1 MYDLIVKNG
10 MIVDG
15 TGFPRYRGDVA
26 VKGGR
31 IAEIGKIRAAAETT
45 IDADGLFVAPG
56 VIDLHTHYDAQP
68 FWDRLGTSSIWHG
81 VTTTLIGNCGLTLAP
96 LRPEHREPMLATF
109 CCVEDL
115 PLRSLSGVLPWTWET
130 FGEYLDAID
139 IGLGLNMMPLVGHN
153 PLRLSAMDQAAW
165 ERAATEEET
174 RAMQALLRACMEAG
188 AWGWSTTNSPTHAG
202 PHGEKVPSRLAADA
216 ERVALGRTMA
226 EFNRGI
232 IEILPPSVTQP
243 DEADRAHL
251 IDVAKVSGR
260 PVFFLV
266 FDAQSRGWVEAAT
279 QGGAQLRALLRAIPN
294 NPRFTLKK
302 TTFFTSL
309 DVWDVLMSKPV
320 EERLAALADP
330 VKRAELREAAGKR
343 QRRRPGVP
351 GRFVQ
356 WASIIVSRAAL
367 PANRVLEGRRLVQI
381 AEERGSTPA
390 DVMLDLALEE
400 RLETEFQ
407 LQTRPPEADVELAD
421 FVRTGLA
428 LPSQSDAG
436 AHLNTNY
443 CTAGESSY
451 VLGQWVRERGLLGLE
466 DAVRRY
472 TFQPARIMGLRDR
485 GLVLEGL
492 AADLMV
498 FDLARIGVKEDE
510 VSRDG
515 PGGTPRRVQGAEGIH
530 HVIVNGQVVLDH
542 GRHTGA
548 LPGRVLR
555 SGSPATGPRQGDGR

>member
-1 MYDLIVKNG
+1 MAYDLILRNG

-15 TGFPRYRGDVA
+15 SGFSRYRADIG
-26 VKGGR
+26 VKDGT
-31 IAEIGKIRAAAETT
+31 IVEIGRIRAAAETT

-56 VIDLHTHYDAQP
+56 IIDLHTHYDAQP
-68 FWDRLGTSSIWHG
+68 FWDPLGTSSIWHG
-81 VTTTLIGNCGLTLAP
+81 VTTVLIGNCGLTLAP
-96 LRPEHREPMLATF
+96 LQPKHREPMLATF

-115 PLRSLSGVLPWTWET
+115 PLRSLSGVLPWTWQS

-153 PLRLSAMDQAAW
+153 PLRLGAMDKAAW
-165 ERAATEEET
+165 DRAATEDET
-174 RAMQALLRACMEAG
+174 RTMQDLLRGAMEAG

-202 PHGEKVPSRLAADA
+202 PRGEPVPTRLADDA

-243 DEADRAHL
+243 DEADRRHL
-251 IDVAKVSGR
+251 AEVAQVSGR

-266 FDAQSRGWVEAAT
+266 FDAQSRGWVETAT
-279 QGGAQLRALLRAIPN
+279 QEGGQLFALLRAIPN
-294 NPRFTLKK
+294 NPRFTLEK

-309 DVWDVLMSKPV
+309 DVWDVLLAKPP
-320 EERLAALADP
+320 EERLAALADAER
-330 VKRAELREAAGKR
+330 RAELREAATKR

-351 GRFVQ
+351 GRFVP
-356 WASIIVSRAAL
+356 WASIVVSRVAL
-367 PANRVLEGRRLVQI
+367 PKHQALEGRRL
-381 AEERGSTPA
+381 AEIGETRGVHAA
-390 DVMLDLALEE
+390 DVMLDLALAE

-407 LQTRPPEADVELAD
+407 LQTRRPEADVELAE
-421 FVRTGLA
+421 FVRTGHA

-436 AHLNTNY
+436 AHLNTNS

-451 VLGQWVRERGLLGLE
+451 VLGTWVRDRGLLTLE
-466 DAVRRY
+466 DAIRRF

-485 GLVLEGL
+485 GLVREGM

-515 PGGTPRRVQGAEGIH
+515 PGGTPRRVQGAEGVH
-530 HVIVNGQVVLDH
+530 HVIVGGRVVLDH

-555 SGSPATGPRQGDGR
+555 AGR